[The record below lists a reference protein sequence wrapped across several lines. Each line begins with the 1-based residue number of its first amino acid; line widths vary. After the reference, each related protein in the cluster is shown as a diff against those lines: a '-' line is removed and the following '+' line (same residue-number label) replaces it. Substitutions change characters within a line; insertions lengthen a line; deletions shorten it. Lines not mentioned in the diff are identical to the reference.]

1 MVQASEIPG
10 NKRAFPV
17 LTTARL
23 IMREFSLS
31 DVPAVFEMLRRDD
44 MNEWLETDPLKSI
57 AEAETRVR
65 SRMGLF
71 NDRMG
76 IRWAITQRAD
86 PERVIGSC
94 GYFSVR
100 REFGFW
106 KGRYQ
111 DVLMFALLNHNEK

>member
-1 MVQASEIPG
+1 MDQASEIPG

-31 DVPAVFEMLRRDD
+31 DVPAVFEMLRRND

-65 SRMGLF
+65 NRMGLF
-71 NDRMG
+71 TDRMG
-76 IRWAITQRAD
+76 FRWAITMRSRSITRDRLVWIFQRTA
-86 PERVIGSC
+86 RHRHGGNRI
-94 GYFSVR
+94 
-100 REFGFW
+100 
-106 KGRYQ
+106 
-111 DVLMFALLNHNEK
+111 